1 MNSSFVLQI
10 VSGGGTKR
18 KHEGN
23 HGDGGEGGQ
32 SAEQKSKGSEKGP
45 SDELIKLAKELS
57 IVTSDI
63 GPSWFE
69 ALRDSV
75 FSKDWFRQLDKFV
88 SGERGWK
95 KVHPGPGEVWSWTRA
110 VDIRSVKVVILGQD
124 PYHGPGQAHG
134 LCFSVLP
141 GVPPPPRN
149 DNIFTQ
155 LLLKAH
161 RVNLPSSV
169 SSK

>member
-1 MNSSFVLQI
+1 MLQI

-32 SAEQKSKGSEKGP
+32 SSEKSKGSVKGL
-45 SDELIKLAKELS
+45 SEELIKLSKELS

-149 DNIFTQ
+149 DNTFTQ
-155 LLLKAH
+155 LPYLKQS
-161 RVNLPSSV
+161 RNFPFFV
-169 SSK
+169 S